1 MQIGMTQPVKKRLV
15 NIDENDIKDSETKS
29 RQTTNSVSMA
39 GNDSIE
45 KPKLLT
51 IIDLRTML

>member
-1 MQIGMTQPVKKRLV
+1 MTQPVKKRLV